1 MELRVIDEGRKKVIS
16 KFFLRSCFDS
26 ISLRPS
32 QFGYAITETHHD
44 SLSVPAFLIKNHG
57 MKRQLD

>member
-26 ISLRPS
+26 ILLRPS
-32 QFGYAITETHHD
+32 QIGFAITETHYN
-44 SLSVPAFLIKNHG
+44 SFGVPYFKPWNEE
-57 MKRQLD
+57 